1 MRKFEIVSDYI
12 NEDVMLPERASNE
25 SAGYDIASLYEET
38 IKPGEIVMVKTGL
51 KVLIP
56 SGEAL
61 FIFPRSSLGLRKS
74 LMLSNSV
81 GVIDADYYNNENNE
95 GHIMIPLY
103 NFGTEDVT
111 VEKGERVAQG
121 IFMNYFKTTDD
132 DAYAKRSG
140 GFGSTGK

>member
-25 SAGYDIASLYEET
+25 SAGYDIASLYEVT

-51 KVLIP
+51 KVSIP

-61 FIFPRSSLGLRKS
+61 FIYPRSSLGIRKG

-103 NFGTEDVT
+103 NFSSKEVK

-132 DAYAKRSG
+132 DVDTKRAG